1 MTDLGC
7 LTDRAEVGGPVM
19 SKQLVSISF
28 SARFCFPTLIFTVTF
43 KPMWKNTGKQSLSK
57 MLRFVNEKS
66 TGELEGERLP
76 PAGSWSLENRQE
88 HRGNAGEGLVLSHRL
103 TLLVRKIQAK
113 VRLPVLCTF
122 RWTLTV
128 SVIFSPLLLF
138 STW

>member
-88 HRGNAGEGLVLSHRL
+88 HRGKAGAGVVLSH
-103 TLLVRKIQAK
+103 I
-113 VRLPVLCTF
+113 
-122 RWTLTV
+122 
-128 SVIFSPLLLF
+128 
-138 STW
+138 